1 MFSDEFFA
9 NALVCFTRFASNKK
23 SQALRKKGKELDKAE
38 LILQMQDEF
47 KNRFNCDLKAD
58 QFAFIDNTV
67 TDMDDDE
74 KEDGEQVEFDKALD

>member
-23 SQALRKKGKELDKAE
+23 SQALRKKGKELDKAD

-67 TDMDDDE
+67 ADMDDDE
-74 KEDGEQVEFDKALD
+74 KEDVEEEEFNKTID